1 MKANERQHR
10 VMENLG
16 NQQYLKWSGEP
27 RVCELF
33 STEPRRTQTVEIH
46 TDSVGH
52 FELIWTFSKND
63 VSRVK
68 NSIISGN
75 TTSTSFRSSAT
86 FTQKDLIIASCFKNG
101 TKFSLFALFCFFAN
115 EHPSLGTGE

>member
-1 MKANERQHR
+1 M
-10 VMENLG
+10 
-16 NQQYLKWSGEP
+16 
-27 RVCELF
+27 CELF
-33 STEPRRTQTVEIH
+33 STEPRRTRTVEIH

-75 TTSTSFRSSAT
+75 TTSTSFRTSVT
-86 FTQKDLIIASCFKNG
+86 FTCLQTQKDLIIASCFKNG
-101 TKFSLFALFCFFAN
+101 TKFSLFALFLVFFAN
-115 EHPSLGTGE
+115 EHPSLGTGGR